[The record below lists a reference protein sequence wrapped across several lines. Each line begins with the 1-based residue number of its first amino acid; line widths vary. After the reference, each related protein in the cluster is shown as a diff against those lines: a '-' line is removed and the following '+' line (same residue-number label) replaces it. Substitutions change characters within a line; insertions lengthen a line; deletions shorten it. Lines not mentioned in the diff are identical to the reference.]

1 MESIYYG
8 KNTLR
13 NAEEDQSNLLNNK
26 GQFNDKTRLKT
37 KENKMKKKKTFDSM
51 NAFHEGPELT
61 LNHFKSKIF
70 SQPKKSQGTG
80 KVLKTNASK
89 ITNNVNEIR

>member
-37 KENKMKKKKTFDSM
+37 KENKMKKKKKLLI
-51 NAFHEGPELT
+51 A
-61 LNHFKSKIF
+61 
-70 SQPKKSQGTG
+70 
-80 KVLKTNASK
+80 
-89 ITNNVNEIR
+89 